1 MITLDKLTREAI
13 TACVMKA
20 EREAHEM
27 YDEVWLTGK
36 QLSEQVA
43 FFKKE
48 WLKRYGDAL
57 GRIGCRKEVKVKDR
71 NGVIHRTGWCYP
83 KHRILRMIEE
93 GEMDW
98 MEMPEEKETWKSI
111 I

>member
-1 MITLDKLTREAI
+1 MGQALDKLTREAI
-13 TACVMKA
+13 AASVMKA
-20 EREAHEM
+20 TREANEL

-36 QLSEQVA
+36 QLSEQVG

-57 GRIGCRKEVKVKDR
+57 GRIGCRKEVRVKDR

-83 KHRILRMIEE
+83 KKKILRMIAD
-93 GEMDW
+93 GEMD
-98 MEMPEEKETWKSI
+98 ELLMPAEDYEE
-111 I
+111 

>member
-1 MITLDKLTREAI
+1 MQLDKRTREAI
-13 TACVMKA
+13 ASCVMKA
-20 EREAHEM
+20 TREAAEM
-27 YDEVWLTGK
+27 YDEQWLTGA
-36 QLSEQVA
+36 QLSEQIG

-57 GRIGCRKEVKVKDR
+57 GRVGCRKEVKVKDR
-71 NGVIHRTGWCYP
+71 NGVVHRTGWCYP
-83 KHRILRMIEE
+83 KKKILRMIAE

-98 MEMPEEKETWKSI
+98 LEMPEEEDINSI